1 MPAPAIPP
9 DGGIEEEACQK
20 DLLQAPTGLLP
31 RTPCLACRAAPCSRR
46 GLVPRS
52 CRPSSRCHISASHAR
67 RRWGSRSSSSPT
79 WIPAHVRST
88 PLEGSGGARRDRTDD
103 LMLAKH
109 ALSQLSYGPSLG
121 LAAQACVPC
130 SSLKRRRRRPSPR
143 LPRAS
148 ARAAG
153 RPCER
158 CRVRGA
164 NPGSPSPPRI
174 VVGLGRL
181 ERPTSPLSGVR
192 SNHLSYRPAPA
203 QEPRASKPRRPDHA
217 LTMERE
223 TKTAGPAKGA

>member
-1 MPAPAIPP
+1 MS
-9 DGGIEEEACQK
+9 E
-20 DLLQAPTGLLP
+20 
-31 RTPCLACRAAPCSRR
+31 
-46 GLVPRS
+46 
-52 CRPSSRCHISASHAR
+52 RPSSGAHGIAPPDALPGMPGNSLLTQGAGAPVMPSLFTMSHIRKPRPGIRSHETI
-67 RRWGSRSSSSPT
+67 GLRSSSSPT
-79 WIPAHVRST
+79 WIPAHARST
-88 PLEGSGGARRDRTDD
+88 PLEASGGARRDRTDD

-192 SNHLSYRPAPA
+192 SNHLSYRPGQTRPG
-203 QEPRASKPRRPDHA
+203 PRATPDGDRAGSRPIRRYPKKGKRRRLQPRHMG
-217 LTMERE
+217 L
-223 TKTAGPAKGA
+223 